1 MNAIRLYIDLPKRN
15 GQKAVI
21 KDRDQVANLLIAAM
35 RKYGHQPRENQPAQW
50 GFGVIAKRLNLNHT
64 QDRQRL
70 HVVQRVVVGSTNPDI
85 ADALAQLQS
94 EDLFEPNSVP
104 GASLDMRS
112 AVIYAAPPWL
122 ETEAAAFYCVSPI
135 RVTDHNPHGSPLDF
149 LQTGDALNERLN
161 RTMQTRFGRPFNL
174 SLIPDSLYVRANR
187 GKIDAGMAIKT
198 LPNGRPLV
206 VRGLVLPFVL
216 TGAAKDLRDVWFSG
230 LGRSTARGFGC
241 VEMQQ

>member
-1 MNAIRLYIDLPKRN
+1 MNAIRLYIDLPRRG

-35 RKYGHQPRENQPAQW
+35 RKYGYQPQENQPARW
-50 GFGVIAKRLNLNHT
+50 GFGVIAKRLNPHRS
-64 QDRQRL
+64 QVRQRL
-70 HVVQRVVVGSTNPDI
+70 HMVERVVIGSSNQDI
-85 ADALAQLQS
+85 ATALGQLRS

-104 GASLDMRS
+104 GASLDMRR

-135 RVTDHNPHGSPLDF
+135 RVTDPNPHGSPLDF

-198 LPNGRPLV
+198 LPNGKPLV

-216 TGAAKDLRDVWFSG
+216 TGAAEDLRDVWYSG

>member
-1 MNAIRLYIDLPKRN
+1 MNAIRLYIDLPRRG

-21 KDRDQVANLLIAAM
+21 QDRDQVANLLTGAM
-35 RKYGHQPRENQPAQW
+35 RKYGYHPPENRPTQW
-50 GFGVIAKRLNLNHT
+50 GFGVIAKRLNPHRT
-64 QDRQRL
+64 QGRQRL
-70 HVVQRVVVGSTNPDI
+70 HMVQRVVVGSTHPDI
-85 ADALAQLQS
+85 AAALAQLQS

-112 AVIYAAPPWL
+112 ATIYAAPPWQA
-122 ETEAAAFYCVSPI
+122 TEAAAFYCVSPI
-135 RVTDHNPHGSPLDF
+135 RVTDPNPHGSPLDF
-149 LQTGDALNERLN
+149 LQTGDALNQRLN
-161 RTMQTRFGRPFNL
+161 RTMQTRFGRPFDL

-198 LPNGRPLV
+198 LPNGKPLV

-216 TGAAKDLRDVWFSG
+216 TGAVEDLRDVWYSG